1 MCKFVSMTVIHVLLL
16 GNVFRGTLFVTRFNK
31 KKDVLLLLLYF
42 KHMLL
47 PISCITLTHY
57 TIGAVIYVKA
67 KRLVTISFYLNL
79 AIHINV

>member
-1 MCKFVSMTVIHVLLL
+1 V
-16 GNVFRGTLFVTRFNK
+16 
-31 KKDVLLLLLYF
+31 LYF

-47 PISCITLTHY
+47 PISCVTLTHY